1 MLGANCRMR
10 QKISGSAD
18 STGKDSELN
27 INIQV
32 LMQVRISIGNW
43 QKWLED
49 GVITDRSATNQQES

>member
-1 MLGANCRMR
+1 MR